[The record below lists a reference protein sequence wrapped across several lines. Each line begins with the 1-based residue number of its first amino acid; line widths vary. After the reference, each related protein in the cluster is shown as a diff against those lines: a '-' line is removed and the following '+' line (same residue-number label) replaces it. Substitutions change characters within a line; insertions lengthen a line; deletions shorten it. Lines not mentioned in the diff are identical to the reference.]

1 MFQKKILNPNSEKIS
16 TEPIEISIRYKIGQ
30 VVNPSKIEEIPN
42 LITSLNKSEKNSEK
56 IRDICSK
63 TVYNIGESSIIGAK
77 YIQQLN
83 KELSLNN

>member
-1 MFQKKILNPNSEKIS
+1 VI
-16 TEPIEISIRYKIGQ
+16 
-30 VVNPSKIEEIPN
+30 NPSKIEEIPN
-42 LITSLNKSEKNSEK
+42 LITSLNKNEKNSEK

-63 TVYNIGESSIIGAK
+63 MVYNVGKSSIVGAE